1 MGECARM
8 CFQTPMSLCI
18 SISVSINP
26 ELGAKRESAQK
37 KKKNSHASPW
47 TGHWNSAMQRLR
59 VSRLEGLIIF
69 EGHALC

>member
-1 MGECARM
+1 MDEVPCLGECARM

-26 ELGAKRESAQK
+26 ELGA

>member
-26 ELGAKRESAQK
+26 ELQAKRERK
-37 KKKNSHASPW
+37 RERENSHASPW